1 MLNLATNARQAMG
14 TTGGVLQIRLGR
26 FDVGPGPDPEAA
38 GIAPGA
44 YVLLEVGDSG
54 PGVPPEI
61 KDRIFEPFFTTREV
75 GSGTGLGL
83 SVVHGI
89 VREHAGVIVC
99 SNGGLGGAVF
109 RVYLPRA
116 DATPDLLLTLAGR
129 DDQRTAAGVRVLL
142 VDDDPAVLYVG
153 QALLEELGHSVVA
166 APGPQRALEVFSR
179 DPFRFDLAILD
190 EQMPR
195 MPGTALLR
203 ELRRLRPDL
212 PVIVAS
218 GQGPLLSLNY
228 EGLPGVRWLNK
239 PYELA
244 DLEREVQEA
253 VAAPRP

>member
-1 MLNLATNARQAMG
+1 MNLATNARQAMG
-14 TTGGVLQIRLGR
+14 EVGGVLEIRLGPCAAS
-26 FDVGPGPDPEAA
+26 GHEAE
-38 GIAPGA
+38 GIAPGD

-54 PGVPPEI
+54 PGIPPEI

-83 SVVHGI
+83 SVVHGL
-89 VREHAGVIVC
+89 VREHGGAIVC
-99 SNGGLGGAVF
+99 AEGGLGGALF
-109 RVYLPRA
+109 KVYLPSTSGA
-116 DATPDLLLTLAGR
+116 AEKDDAAGGAALK
-129 DDQRTAAGVRVLL
+129 RTAGVRVLL

-166 APGPQRALEVFSR
+166 AAGPKPALETFSR

-203 ELRRLRPDL
+203 ELRRMRPDL

-218 GQGPLLSLNY
+218 GQGPRLSVANENLR
-228 EGLPGVRWLNK
+228 GVRWLNK
-239 PYELA
+239 PYDLQ
-244 DLEREVQEA
+244 DLERQVQEA
-253 VAAPRP
+253 VGAPR